1 MARTESTNQFR
12 IFETNVSG
20 ERYSQDDRLIPRWDK
35 KFLTRLKNFRY
46 NNDAHDDKDVNNV
59 YWSEATRR
67 QQCWDAMRWLGG
79 VDEENGVQSG
89 FENSVSA
96 LAERIQ
102 SRLYSLVARRLGGS
116 SVGTTEPLSHPNE
129 YI

>member
-1 MARTESTNQFR
+1 MFIEAKRR
-12 IFETNVSG
+12 
-20 ERYSQDDRLIPRWDK
+20 
-35 KFLTRLKNFRY
+35 
-46 NNDAHDDKDVNNV
+46 DVNNV
-59 YWSEATRR
+59 ETR
-67 QQCWDAMRWLGG
+67 CVAKRWLGG

-96 LAERIQ
+96 LAERVQ